1 MSATS
6 PILIDVLLPASLISP
21 AFFTVTTASLRRDVI
36 VLSSFTAVTV
46 TYTLALPAFFAV
58 TTFFSAVV
66 WPTAAASPSTSHAAV
81 RVASVISCPP
91 SSTVAAASM
100 AAVSLSIR
108 VMASRSATF
117 MISSSAPYTR
127 IAASFTGTFVNSLPE
142 TFRSTVPP
150 IVVPSCDTFLPVR
163 TSPFSSATDVSAT
176 ARCVSRTSAP
186 SATTSTLV
194 VSFTTRLCL
203 NCSVTA
209 GAVGS
214 GASVTSGPV
223 DAPGLFVSPGF
234 CDSPGLFVST
244 GFSGASVTSGPVDA
258 PGLFVSPGFCDSPGL
273 FVSTGFSGALNSID
287 ISLKFTPFVP
297 SSPSSYGYVFD
308 SSCTLI
314 QSTSPTSSKS
324 YPSNSAPSGPVSL
337 MLYSA
342 VYPPSTYARSFR
354 YLRYRPSVYAVHPSP
369 SSVELRVAFPP
380 QSSGPFWI
388 STSDLYLTVTLS

>member
-244 GFSGASVTSGPVDA
+244 GFSGA
-258 PGLFVSPGFCDSPGL
+258 
-273 FVSTGFSGALNSID
+273 LNSID